1 MKPRKV
7 FYVFLLWLKSVF
19 KTIVTNATK
28 IKVNQQT
35 MKIEKERE
43 KRREGSLGENEYMYM
58 YD

>member
-1 MKPRKV
+1 MKPCKV

-28 IKVNQQT
+28 IKMNQQT

-43 KRREGSLGENEYMYM
+43 KKEGGEFGG
-58 YD
+58 D